1 MKLKKDSRLFMV
13 LSMIIFG
20 TIGAFVREISLSSGE
35 LALFRALM
43 ALVLI
48 GGYLLIRGG
57 KISLNLSKKDLI
69 LLLLSGGAMGIN
81 WILLFE
87 AYKHTTVSVATLSY
101 YFAPV
106 IVTVVCPLIFKE
118 KLKMSQVIC
127 FVISTIGLVMILG
140 VGSLGGGDTT
150 GVLFGLGAAVFYA
163 TVMLLNKFIKGVSD
177 LHRTFLQILASAVVL
192 LPYVMLSGGVSLGG
206 LNGSGIICLITVGV
220 IHTGVAYCL
229 YFSAIKD
236 LPGQKAALLSYIDP
250 LVAVIISVI
259 LLGEN
264 MTVWQAVGGIMIL
277 GATLFSDLSSA
288 KAKEATNDQK

>member
-1 MKLKKDSRLFMV
+1 MIT
-13 LSMIIFG
+13 SMAIFG

-35 LALFRALM
+35 LALFRAIM

-106 IVTVVCPLIFKE
+106 IVTAVCPLIFRE
-118 KLKMSQVIC
+118 RLKLSQVIC

-140 VGSLGGGDTT
+140 VGSLGGNDTM
-150 GVLFGLGAAVFYA
+150 GVLFGLGAATFYA
-163 TVMLLNKFIKGVSD
+163 SVMLLNKFIKGVSD
-177 LHRTFLQILASAVVL
+177 LHRTFLQILAAAVVL
-192 LPYVMLSGGVSLGG
+192 LPYVLISGGVHLGG

-250 LVAVIISVI
+250 LIAVIISVL
-259 LLGEN
+259 LLGEK
-264 MTVWQAVGGIMIL
+264 MTLWQVIGGIMIL
-277 GATLFSDLSSA
+277 GATLYSELSQ
-288 KAKEATNDQK
+288 AKEKTND

>member
-1 MKLKKDSRLFMV
+1 MTV
-13 LSMIIFG
+13 FG

-57 KISLNLSKKDLI
+57 KISLKLSKKDLI

-118 KLKMSQVIC
+118 KLKASQGIC
-127 FVISTIGLVMILG
+127 FVVSTLGFVMILG

-150 GVLFGLGAAVFYA
+150 GVLFGLGAAIFYA

-192 LPYVMLSGGVSLGG
+192 LPYVLISGGVNLGG
-206 LNGSGIICLITVGV
+206 LNGSEIICLITVGV

-229 YFSAIKD
+229 YFSALKD

-250 LVAVIISVI
+250 LVAVIISVLI
-259 LLGEN
+259 LGEE
-264 MTVWQAVGGIMIL
+264 MTALQVTGGAMIL
-277 GATLFSDLSSA
+277 GATLFSELSSA
-288 KAKEATNDQK
+288 KAKEAANDQR

>member
-1 MKLKKDSRLFMV
+1 MV
-13 LSMIIFG
+13 ASMTIFG

-35 LALFRALM
+35 LALLRALM

-57 KISLNLSKKDLI
+57 KISLKLSRKDLI

-87 AYKHTTVSVATLSY
+87 AYKYTTVSVATLSY

-118 KLKMSQVIC
+118 KLKASQVIC
-127 FVISTIGLVMILG
+127 FVISTLGLVLILG
-140 VGSLGGGDTT
+140 VGAIGGNDTT

-163 TVMLLNKFIKGVSD
+163 SVMLLNKFIRGVSD

-192 LPYVMLSGGVSLGG
+192 LPYVMLTGGVNLGG
-206 LNGSGIICLITVGV
+206 LNGGGIICLITVGV

-250 LVAVIISVI
+250 LIAVIISVL
-259 LLGEN
+259 LLGEE
-264 MTVWQAVGGIMIL
+264 MTVWQVIGGAMIL
-277 GATLFSDLSSA
+277 GATLFSELSSA
-288 KAKEATNDQK
+288 KVKEAANDQK